1 MRLRVFLAVALA
13 AAGVS
18 FVFAQDPSPIIT
30 LRRTSCYG
38 PCPVYSVEIFEDGF
52 IRYVGTQF
60 VQYTGEQRAVVSR
73 DVVEKLV
80 ASFARADYF
89 ALKDSYD
96 DCRGRDGTVWAV
108 TDLPTTYTSLLI
120 GTRKKSVRDYVCA
133 PKKLKELELEIDRV
147 ANTKR
152 WIGKLTYE
160 WPAPIQ

>member
-1 MRLRVFLAVALA
+1 MRLRVVLAMTLA
-13 AAGVS
+13 AASGS

-52 IRYVGTQF
+52 IRYVGMEF
-60 VQYTGEQRAVVSR
+60 VQYKGEQRAVVSR
-73 DVVEKLV
+73 DVVEQLV
-80 ASFARADYF
+80 ASFVRADYF

-96 DCRGRDGTVWAV
+96 ECRRRNGTGWDV

-120 GTRKKSVRDYVCA
+120 RTRKKSIRDYVCA
-133 PKKLKELELEIDRV
+133 PKKLRELELEIDRV
-147 ANTKR
+147 ANTQR